1 MPFISTTPLIPMP
14 LFLSFS
20 RIFLLSIFLDF
31 VERDGAHAEI
41 NSVTIYHMTLDSA
54 CYMMS
59 QTNVES
65 PRHSVVRKVSGTC
78 TRQQTGKK
86 LSMR

>member
-1 MPFISTTPLIPMP
+1 MCELSFPKRESAIYLSDLLPVP

-20 RIFLLSIFLDF
+20 TIFLPSIFLDF

-41 NSVTIYHMTLDSA
+41 NSATIYHMTPNSA

-65 PRHSVVRKVSGTC
+65 PRRSVV
-78 TRQQTGKK
+78 
-86 LSMR
+86 

>member
-1 MPFISTTPLIPMP
+1 MPFISAIS
-14 LFLSFS
+14 LFPSFS
-20 RIFLLSIFLDF
+20 FFFSGIFLPSIFLDF
-31 VERDGAHAEI
+31 VERDGAHVEI
-41 NSVTIYHMTLDSA
+41 NSAAIYHMTLDSA

-65 PRHSVVRKVSGTC
+65 PDRSVVRKVCGTC

-86 LSMR
+86 LSIR